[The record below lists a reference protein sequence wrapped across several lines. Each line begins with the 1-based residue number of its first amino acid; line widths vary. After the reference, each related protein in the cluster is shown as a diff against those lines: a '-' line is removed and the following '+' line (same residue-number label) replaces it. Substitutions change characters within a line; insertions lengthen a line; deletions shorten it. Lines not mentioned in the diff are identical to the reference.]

1 MLRQLDELHEPPV
14 GAGAGQLHAM
24 GLKIGAVV
32 VVELI
37 AVAVAL
43 EDLLGAV
50 ERPGAASLG
59 EHAGILPQAH
69 GAALGRDAPLIG
81 HQVDHRMDG
90 GGVKLRRV
98 GVIPAQHVA
107 RELDD
112 GNLHAQADAQVRHA
126 VGAGILRRD
135 DHAFNA
141 PVSKA
146 AGHQDSGTAAEQ
158 CGGSFRRDVLG
169 LHPADLHHRTQVGAG
184 VEEGLHHREIGVV
197 ELGVLPHQGDLHRR
211 IGAVDSLHHGAPF
224 GEIRRGHREPQLFA
238 HPVGQ
243 ALPLQEQRHLVEG
256 GGGGIFDDAVLR
268 HIAKER
274 DFSSDIG
281 WNGGVGAADQDVRL
295 DAGGEEL
302 LHRVLGGLA
311 LQFP

>member
-169 LHPADLHHRTQVGAG
+169 LHPADLHHRAQVGAG
-184 VEEGLHHREIGVV
+184 VEEGLHHREVGVV

-211 IGAVDSLHHGAPF
+211 IGAVDALHHGAPF
-224 GEIRRGHREPQLFA
+224 GEIRRGH
-238 HPVGQ
+238 
-243 ALPLQEQRHLVEG
+243 
-256 GGGGIFDDAVLR
+256 
-268 HIAKER
+268 
-274 DFSSDIG
+274 
-281 WNGGVGAADQDVRL
+281 
-295 DAGGEEL
+295 
-302 LHRVLGGLA
+302 
-311 LQFP
+311 